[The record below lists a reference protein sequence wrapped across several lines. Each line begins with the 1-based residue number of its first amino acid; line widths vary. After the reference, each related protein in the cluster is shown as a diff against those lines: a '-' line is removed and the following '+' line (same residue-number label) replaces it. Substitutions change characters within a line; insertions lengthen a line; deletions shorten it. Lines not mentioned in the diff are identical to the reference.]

1 MRDGLLA
8 MLASFVAGD
17 GVLRRHQLAAF
28 VPRLYRRRSLLE
40 TVNSV
45 LKGTMSSATLAR
57 RERTLELD
65 ALRAIAH
72 NERRAAERVGS

>member
-1 MRDGLLA
+1 MTA
-8 MLASFVAGD
+8 I
-17 GVLRRHQLAAF
+17 RRHQLAAF

-57 RERTLELD
+57 RERTFELD

-72 NERRAAERVGS
+72 NERRAAESVGS